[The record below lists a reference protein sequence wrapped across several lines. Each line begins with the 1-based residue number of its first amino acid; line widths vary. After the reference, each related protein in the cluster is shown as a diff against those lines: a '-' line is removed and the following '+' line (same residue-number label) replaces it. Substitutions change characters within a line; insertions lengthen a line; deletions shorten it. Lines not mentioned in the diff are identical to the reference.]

1 MNDIIDAKTVD
12 SLHAEK
18 QNRSISSGAISIKE
32 GWIFCGILSV
42 VSIAFASFAS
52 LSSIG
57 QEAAGFELNF
67 MHWTILNLI
76 LMAGYAFGMQRI
88 LLIKNII
95 CGLLAISPLIGA
107 SLLTLTIKQQQFG
120 LGSDITNK
128 LYQLAAIGFPLQVS
142 REILKDIEDVEVD
155 RGQKQTLPLLIG
167 DTNSKRIAYGLVYII
182 NGALLFS
189 PYYWNMFASEP
200 PLYALSMAIG
210 TPMCIIAS
218 LLSLSKGQRL
228 LKKSIYVLLAGMI
241 SSLLLQS

>member
-1 MNDIIDAKTVD
+1 
-12 SLHAEK
+12 
-18 QNRSISSGAISIKE
+18 
-32 GWIFCGILSV
+32 
-42 VSIAFASFAS
+42 
-52 LSSIG
+52 
-57 QEAAGFELNF
+57 

-218 LLSLSKGQRL
+218 LLSLSKGERL